1 MISVL
6 ISSYGGWEWNTL
18 ALERA
23 YPSAQR
29 ENPAQIICEYQA
41 SGTIATSRNAAAEQA
56 NQDWLLFLDADDELA
71 PGYIPAMTAAVNAHP
86 DPWTLFTP
94 QVSYVVN
101 RKPRRAKFWPEMPLR
116 QANWLVIGTLVSKE
130 LFDDVGGFREFPH
143 GLEDW
148 NLWARCV
155 RAGASILRV
164 PDAIYVA
171 HWNRNSKHH
180 ELSRDRDNHMYWYR
194 KAGEDAW
201 PDWEMPVM
209 PEPRRRVRR

>member
-6 ISSYGGWEWNTL
+6 ISSYGEDKWSDL

-23 YPSAQR
+23 FPSAVR
-29 ENPAQIICEYQA
+29 ENGADVHVHHEPN
-41 SGTIATSRNAAAEQA
+41 GTNMTARNNAAKLAR
-56 NQDWLLFLDADDELA
+56 NGWLLFLDADDELA
-71 PGYIPAMTAAVNAHP
+71 PGYVAAMTNAVNAHP

-94 QVSYVVN
+94 QVQYVVN
-101 RKPRRAKFWPEMPLR
+101 NKPRRPKFWPEMPLR

-130 LFDDVGGFREFPH
+130 LFDEVGGFREFPH

-155 RAGASILRV
+155 CAGATILRV

-180 ELSRDRDNHMYWYR
+180 ELSRDRENHMYWYR

-201 PDWEMPVM
+201 PDWEMPPM
-209 PEPRRRVRR
+209 PDRRRRVRR

>member
-6 ISSYGGWEWNTL
+6 ISSYGDDTWVDL
-18 ALERA
+18 ASERA
-23 YPSAQR
+23 VPSAQR
-29 ENPAQIICEYQA
+29 ENPAEVIPVHWPK
-41 SGTIATSRNAAAEQA
+41 GNIATVRNAAAAKASQG
-56 NQDWLLFLDADDELA
+56 WLLFLDADDELA
-71 PGYIPAMTAAVNAHP
+71 PGYVAAMTNAVNAHP

-94 QVSYVVN
+94 QVQYVVN
-101 RKPRRAKFWPEMPLR
+101 RKPRRPKFWPEMPLR

-155 RAGASILRV
+155 RAGATILRV

-180 ELSRDRDNHMYWYR
+180 ELSRDRDQHMYWYR

-209 PEPRRRVRR
+209 PDRRRRVRR